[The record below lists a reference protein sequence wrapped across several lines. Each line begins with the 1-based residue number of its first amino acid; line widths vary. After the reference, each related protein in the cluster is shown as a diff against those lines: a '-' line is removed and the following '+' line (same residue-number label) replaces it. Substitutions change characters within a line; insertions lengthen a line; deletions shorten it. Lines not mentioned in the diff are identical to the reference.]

1 MHALSLHN
9 SLSRRKERFEPLDHQ
24 HVRMYVCGPTVYD
37 LAHIG
42 NARTMVVFDVLSRV
56 LRVLYPRVTYVR
68 NITDVDDKINARAKE
83 SGEPIASITARTTAD
98 FHADMANLGVLP
110 PDEEPRA
117 TQHIGQMIEIIQRL
131 IDAGHA
137 YAAEGHVLFS
147 VPSFKA
153 YGHLSGHAPDELLA
167 GARIDVA
174 PYKRDAGDF
183 VLWKPSSPDIPGWD
197 SPWGRGRPGWHIE
210 CSAMSWRYLGET
222 FDIHGGGTD
231 LIFPHHENE
240 LAQSVCAFPGSH
252 FARYW
257 VHSGMLQIN
266 DEKMSKSLGNFF
278 TIREVLAKAPAEAI
292 RLALIRTHYHS
303 VADFSEAALAE
314 ARRELDRFYRALERY
329 PDIAAVDVPPS
340 VMEALCDDLNTPLAL
355 SAMHALA
362 DRALAGDFD
371 AACGLRA
378 AGAVLGIVAAGCG
391 RVVPRWRCR
400 CRGDR
405 GGDCRAAGGA
415 QGTRVCPC
423 RRDPRRMGGEGH
435 CVRGRAA
442 RHDLAACG
450 LRGIE
455 ALGDTPSPTLPRCAG
470 EGDWQQGL
478 PLPRSGG
485 GLGRGYR
492 PMTGRE
498 GGADIAPIGNSPVV
512 VLVRPQLAD
521 NIGACAR
528 AMANGGLFH
537 LRLVAP
543 RDGWPQEKAWRNAS
557 GADRILDA
565 VTLFASVPDA
575 DRRSAPRL
583 RNVSASAPH
592 HKAGAH
598 RARRRGRTARDL
610 SSRSACRH
618 SVRTRARRPRQR

>member
-83 SGEPIASITARTTAD
+83 SSEPIASITARTTAD

-110 PDEEPRA
+110 PDEEPHA
-117 TQHIGQMIEIIQRL
+117 TQHIGEMIEIIQRL

-303 VADFSEAALAE
+303 VADFSDAALVE

-378 AGAVLGIVAAGCG
+378 AGAVLGLLLQDAGA
-391 RVVPRWRCR
+391 WF
-400 CRGDR
+400 R
-405 GGDCRAAGGA
+405 GGDVDVAAVEAAIAERLAARKAREFARADAIRAEWTAKGIAFEDGP
-415 QGTRVCPC
+415 QGTTW
-423 RRDPRRMGGEGH
+423 RRMG
-435 CVRGRAA
+435 
-442 RHDLAACG
+442 
-450 LRGIE
+450 
-455 ALGDTPSPTLPRCAG
+455 
-470 EGDWQQGL
+470 
-478 PLPRSGG
+478 
-485 GLGRGYR
+485 
-492 PMTGRE
+492 
-498 GGADIAPIGNSPVV
+498 
-512 VLVRPQLAD
+512 
-521 NIGACAR
+521 
-528 AMANGGLFH
+528 
-537 LRLVAP
+537 
-543 RDGWPQEKAWRNAS
+543 
-557 GADRILDA
+557 
-565 VTLFASVPDA
+565 
-575 DRRSAPRL
+575 
-583 RNVSASAPH
+583 
-592 HKAGAH
+592 
-598 RARRRGRTARDL
+598 
-610 SSRSACRH
+610 
-618 SVRTRARRPRQR
+618 